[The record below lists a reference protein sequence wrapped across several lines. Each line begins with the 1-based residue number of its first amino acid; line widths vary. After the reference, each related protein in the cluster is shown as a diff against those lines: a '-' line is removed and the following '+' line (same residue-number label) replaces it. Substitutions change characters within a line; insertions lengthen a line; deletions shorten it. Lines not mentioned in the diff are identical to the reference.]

1 MGSLVLTDS
10 AECLACACSC
20 LRRNFGR
27 RLGVTFTL
35 FAQFLHGHESDT
47 NQSES
52 GAPAWKMTNQA
63 DSWTR
68 FDESG
73 DQTLGEFGTDASIC
87 HLMTHASFKAALF
100 LSAGVIIMAAGG
112 SNQHMA
118 RYGGLS
124 AIHCNL
130 FCFVPYL

>member
-35 FAQFLHGHESDT
+35 FAPFLHGHESDT

-73 DQTLGEFGTDASIC
+73 DHVLKISESVQFLN
-87 HLMTHASFKAALF
+87 FKANPD
-100 LSAGVIIMAAGG
+100 G
-112 SNQHMA
+112 SQNPDPA
-118 RYGGLS
+118 
-124 AIHCNL
+124 
-130 FCFVPYL
+130 